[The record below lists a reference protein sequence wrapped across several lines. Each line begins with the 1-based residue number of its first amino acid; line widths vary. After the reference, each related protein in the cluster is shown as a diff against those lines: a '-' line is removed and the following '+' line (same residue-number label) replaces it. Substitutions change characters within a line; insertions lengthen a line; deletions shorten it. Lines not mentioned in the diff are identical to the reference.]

1 MSRKNSKAPSAGLSE
16 VFDAGV
22 SRTTQAQRR
31 PGVATRT
38 AKLAGLGVIAGAVV
52 AAGLLPAAA
61 VGIAA
66 TGAVH
71 NEWENQPSTIPAPS
85 LPGRTKLLTADGKK
99 VAEVFSTN
107 RVPVAAEQQG
117 TWIRKAVVA
126 VEDARFYKHSGVDP
140 IGTVRA
146 LVATGG
152 GDSVQGGSTITQQY
166 AKNLR
171 LTQAAIEAGGEATE
185 QTRDALTERSWKR
198 KIAEAH
204 LATLIE
210 KTTSKEDILTG
221 YLNVGYFG
229 SGAYGVQ
236 SAARRYYST
245 DATQLTL

>member
-1 MSRKNSKAPSAGLSE
+1 MRACRHEPEEFEGAKCLSLSE

-52 AAGLLPAAA
+52 AAGLLTAA

-152 GDSVQGGSTITQQY
+152 GDSVQGGSTITS
-166 AKNLR
+166 N
-171 LTQAAIEAGGEATE
+171 
-185 QTRDALTERSWKR
+185 TRRT
-198 KIAEAH
+198 
-204 LATLIE
+204 
-210 KTTSKEDILTG
+210 
-221 YLNVGYFG
+221 
-229 SGAYGVQ
+229 
-236 SAARRYYST
+236 
-245 DATQLTL
+245 